1 MHFLIVMKKIFT
13 DIKMRFQLRFLVQK
27 QHLKMLEFL
36 MKNIFISV
44 PLPEEYGM
52 EERQLIRSI

>member
-1 MHFLIVMKKIFT
+1 MKRIFT
-13 DIKMRFQLRFLVQK
+13 YIEIVFRLRLSVQK
-27 QHLKMLEFL
+27 QHLEMLKFL

-52 EERQLIRSI
+52 EETNL